1 MKVYELMTAIE
12 EGKHSNALQIDIL
25 KDDRLPKELAEL
37 ISSLTDICK
46 WISNSNVEELKI
58 LMNKKEDT
66 VSKAETLEKV
76 LKRYEEEEAE
86 RIAIQESLSE
96 MQENID
102 KRNNADERYEVFS
115 GIQYIKETGVLIEQY
130 GERVA
135 EFSKLNDHLNDDRAE
150 YHKCKSE
157 HFSLLGEIE
166 LLRAQIDKLQ
176 HMDAEKADMT
186 LTIECM
192 ISVLREMV
200 DALTSVHSAQDGNES
215 SIETAD
221 LFKQFSQLVPMLEVK
236 LRDYASVLPE
246 KFMEEIKKIL

>member
-12 EGKHSNALQIDIL
+12 EGKHSDALQIGIL

-37 ISSLTDICK
+37 ISSLTGVCQ
-46 WISNSNVEELKI
+46 WISNSNVEELKM

-76 LKRYEEEEAE
+76 LKRYEADEAE
-86 RIAIQESLSE
+86 RITIQESLFE

-135 EFSKLNDHLNDDRAE
+135 EFNKLNDHLNDDRAE
-150 YHKCKSE
+150 YHRCKAE

-200 DALTSVHSAQDGNES
+200 DVLTSVHSAQGGSES